1 MLAVRTIV
9 YSIASQTRQRAAR
22 SSSESTDASLRMV
35 GRRPPLLA
43 LVCPRRRAAAWSRR
57 RRGGAWLPPTGASRP
72 ANECEQE
79 GQPRAPRGSPTSLT
93 LHRAWPSSRG
103 RDLALKRPRAFTGR
117 LPGYPSPSQ
126 QQHPAP
132 REEQCGPAVLVI
144 ATLCAAMAFSP
155 LAKAI
160 APTAGAARACSG
172 SIRGGFF
179 NHITAVEVSCSEAR
193 AVVRLWIRASGF
205 PDTDEG
211 ITGFGDWTCRLAIHQ
226 GSENPYGVISC
237 HASGGRRVRFLGTS

>member
-1 MLAVRTIV
+1 VR
-9 YSIASQTRQRAAR
+9 R
-22 SSSESTDASLRMV
+22 
-35 GRRPPLLA
+35 
-43 LVCPRRRAAAWSRR
+43 
-57 RRGGAWLPPTGASRP
+57 
-72 ANECEQE
+72 
-79 GQPRAPRGSPTSLT
+79 
-93 LHRAWPSSRG
+93 
-103 RDLALKRPRAFTGR
+103 
-117 LPGYPSPSQ
+117 
-126 QQHPAP
+126 
-132 REEQCGPAVLVI
+132 PAVLVI

-179 NHITAVEVSCSEAR
+179 NHITVVEVSCSEAR
-193 AVVRLWIRASGF
+193 AVVRRWMRASGF

-211 ITGFGDWTCRLAIHQ
+211 ITGFGDWTCWLAIHQ